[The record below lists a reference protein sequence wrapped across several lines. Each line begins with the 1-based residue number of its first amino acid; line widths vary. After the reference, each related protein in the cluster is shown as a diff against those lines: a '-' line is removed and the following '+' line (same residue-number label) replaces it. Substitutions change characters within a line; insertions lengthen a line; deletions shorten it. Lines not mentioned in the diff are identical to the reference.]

1 MWWFIY
7 ALIVGAAIIGSV
19 LGLQLADITVGWYVW
34 LVGALGIVM
43 LTLTLQHVFA
53 SIREMEPTA
62 AWRGGLLMGV
72 PAVIFFVVAV
82 ILAI

>member
-7 ALIVGAAIIGSV
+7 ALIVGAAIVGSV
-19 LGLQLADITVGWYVW
+19 LGLKLADITVGWYVW
-34 LVGALGIVM
+34 LLGALGIIM

-62 AWRGGLLMGV
+62 ARRGALLMGL
-72 PAVIFFVVAV
+72 PAVIFFVIAIVLAV
-82 ILAI
+82 